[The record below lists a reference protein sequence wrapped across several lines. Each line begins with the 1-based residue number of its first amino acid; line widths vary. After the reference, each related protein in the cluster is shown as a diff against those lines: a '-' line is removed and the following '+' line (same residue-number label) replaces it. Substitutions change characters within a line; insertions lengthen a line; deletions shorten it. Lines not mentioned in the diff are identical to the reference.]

1 MADLLKKLEYIKDA
15 IRNLDNLI
23 SREKVEDVIRDFI
36 YVNSILHI
44 LQTSIQALID
54 IGTRV
59 ISELGER
66 PPDIYREVAFR
77 LASNNFLKKDEAIL
91 LAKIIG
97 FRNILVHT
105 YIGVNLNLVKEIL
118 EKRKYRDLLNLALKI
133 VEKAQE
139 KGIDP

>member
-1 MADLLKKLEYIKDA
+1 M
-15 IRNLDNLI
+15 
-23 SREKVEDVIRDFI
+23 
-36 YVNSILHI
+36 
-44 LQTSIQALID
+44 
-54 IGTRV
+54 
-59 ISELGER
+59 
-66 PPDIYREVAFR
+66 
-77 LASNNFLKKDEAIL
+77 
-91 LAKIIG
+91 G